1 MKLPPFLLD
10 EWLDRYK
17 TAPIRHDLAS
27 STGPAWTL
35 RELLALAQED
45 EAAAIMDR
53 PLVYCAAA
61 GEEELRA
68 GIGALHGVSA
78 GDVLVTTGAA
88 EALHILFFD
97 AAERGANVV
106 VSAPGFPPTW
116 ALPEAMGL
124 EVRRYHL
131 SPERGFR
138 LDVDEV
144 ARLVD
149 ANTRLVLATSP
160 HNPTGALVEEA
171 EMQALA
177 TLASSRGALLVVDE
191 VYHPLY
197 SGRSLPSAATR
208 PEAVV
213 VGDFSKALCLSG
225 LRLGYLIDRNRERR
239 ERWLRARMHF
249 TITSSTLGEALA
261 ILALRHQAKI
271 LGRARERVAQSR
283 AAFRSAVARLS
294 GLVSCVEPEGGTTAF
309 PWLTFTDDSRPFAE
323 ALAAEGVLVSPGDCF
338 GAPRHFR
345 VGLGACDTFEEALP
359 VLERVVGRVA
369 ETAPRPLTA

>member
-1 MKLPPFLLD
+1 MRLPPFLLD
-10 EWLDRYK
+10 EWLDRFK
-17 TAPIRHDLAS
+17 AAPIRHDLAS

-35 RELLALAQED
+35 RELLSLATED
-45 EAAAIMDR
+45 ERTAILER
-53 PLVYCAAA
+53 PLLYCPAA

-68 GIGALHGVSA
+68 GIAALHGVSA
-78 GDVLVTTGAA
+78 EDVIVTTGAS

-97 AAERGANVV
+97 AAEPGANVV

-116 ALPEAMGL
+116 ALPEALGL
-124 EVRRYHL
+124 EVRSYRL
-131 SPERGFR
+131 APERGFR

-149 ANTRLVLATSP
+149 TKTRLVLVTSP
-160 HNPTGALVEEA
+160 HNPTGAVVEEA
-171 EMQALA
+171 EMRALA
-177 TLASSRGALLVVDE
+177 TVAASRGALLVADE

-197 SGRSLPSAATR
+197 LGRPLASAAAR

-225 LRLGYLIDRNRERR
+225 LRLGYLIDRDRARR

-261 ILALRHQAKI
+261 VLALRHKDKI
-271 LGRARERVAQSR
+271 LGRAAARVAQSH
-283 AAFRSAVARLS
+283 AAFRAAVDRLS
-294 GLVSCVEPEGGTTAF
+294 GLVSWVEPRGGTTAF

-323 ALAAEGVLVSPGDCF
+323 ALASEGVLVAPGDCF

-345 VGLGACDTFEEALP
+345 IGLGACPSFPEALP
-359 VLERVVGRVA
+359 VLEHVVRRVA
-369 ETAPRPLTA
+369 EGAPA